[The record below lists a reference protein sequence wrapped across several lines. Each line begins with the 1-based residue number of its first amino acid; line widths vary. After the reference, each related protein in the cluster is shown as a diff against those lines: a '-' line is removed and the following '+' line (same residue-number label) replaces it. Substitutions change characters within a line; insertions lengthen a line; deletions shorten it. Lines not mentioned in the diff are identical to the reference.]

1 MSFITRLLR
10 VGSVAQSV
18 SVYLPAIFVQRALG
32 LGRLILLTYL
42 LPKAEMGNWALGVM
56 IFTMGAPLV
65 TLGVNNSLVRYVSLY
80 ELQGELRSF
89 FRKICIGSIILVAV
103 LTGAAFLASGNV
115 IQWAGLLKSMLADGK
130 ANVAVNGSIKP
141 LAVVIFA
148 NVGVMALYL
157 NLLSFIYGL
166 RAYRLA
172 SLVEVLFS
180 VLFTIGVLLW
190 VSMEQTAMTL
200 LLAHLF
206 SVGLTLIVG
215 WLLLRI
221 AVRQFSVP
229 ELREEMAPALSGPVS
244 IEPTSDGDSGTS
256 GLPLRPARKIDEG
269 DPVWRGGW
277 ARMVRFGV
285 VTMIGTLIWQGAG
298 FVSLLMI
305 YLRYGSV
312 QAGPFFMFIQLSQPI
327 IFLANAVWGVLFAH
341 VARYWENGD
350 RRQAMFVL
358 ETAFKAVALV
368 VMTFSVILYVA
379 SPVWVKILGEQYRYG
394 YLYLSGL
401 LTFFVTMSNFA
412 LLTILA
418 KLHERPA
425 VISLAAFAGA
435 GLNAILAIL
444 WMPDSVWGVVGAAK
458 AAGVG
463 MFFGGGLV
471 VLVYLLAS
479 QVRLHDSTYFI
490 LGMPILLM
498 LPPEVIGP
506 LWVLILPLCLLSRW
520 CFDARQAAALK
531 NTLKRGWIS
540 FRQSLGLR

>member
-1 MSFITRLLR
+1 MSFIARLLQ
-10 VGSVAQSV
+10 VGSVAQSM

-80 ELQGELRSF
+80 ELRGELGNF
-89 FRKICIGSIILVAV
+89 FRKICIGSIILVVV
-103 LTGAAFLASGNV
+103 LTGAAFFASGNV
-115 IQWAGLLKSMLADGK
+115 IQWAGLLKSMLAGGTADI
-130 ANVAVNGSIKP
+130 ATNGAIKP

-148 NVGVMALYL
+148 NVGAMALYL

-180 VLFTIGVLLW
+180 ALFTIGVLFW
-190 VSMEQTAMTL
+190 VSMEQTAMAL

-206 SVGLTLIVG
+206 SMGLTLIVG

-221 AVRQFSVP
+221 AVQRFSSP
-229 ELREEMAPALSGPVS
+229 ELREELAPALSGPVS
-244 IEPTSDGDSGTS
+244 IEPTSDGDSGAS
-256 GLPLRPARKIDEG
+256 GLPLRPARRIDEG

-305 YLRYGSV
+305 YLRYGSGK
-312 QAGPFFMFIQLSQPI
+312 AGPFFMFIQLAQPI

-379 SPVWVKILGEQYRYG
+379 SPTWVKILGQQYRYG
-394 YLYLSGL
+394 HFYLSGL

-418 KLHERPA
+418 KLHEKPA

-444 WMPDSVWGVVGAAK
+444 WMPDWGEIGAAR

-479 QVRLHDSTYFI
+479 QVRMHDSTYFI
-490 LGMPILLM
+490 LGMPILLL
-498 LPPEVIGP
+498 LPPGVLGP
-506 LWVLILPLCLLSRW
+506 LWVMILPLCLLSRW
-520 CFDARQAAALK
+520 CFDAKQSTALK
-531 NTLKRGWIS
+531 HSLKRGWVS
-540 FRQSLGLR
+540 FRQGLRF